1 MEGSTGE
8 NVSTV
13 VVQRHHC
20 AVIVLFL
27 KRHIQGLRKSSSHGP
42 LSCLF
47 RPLFHRDARESRFLL
62 YASKAVPFREKTP
75 GSVGR
80 LNNEHKNRAFHPP
93 APPRRDGM
101 PPTPR
106 ACERTARSVAMSL

>member
-47 RPLFHRDARESRFLL
+47 RPLCHRDARESRFLL
-62 YASKAVPFREKTP
+62 KLCIEGCALQRENSWQR
-75 GSVGR
+75 G
-80 LNNEHKNRAFHPP
+80 P
-93 APPRRDGM
+93 AKQ
-101 PPTPR
+101 
-106 ACERTARSVAMSL
+106 